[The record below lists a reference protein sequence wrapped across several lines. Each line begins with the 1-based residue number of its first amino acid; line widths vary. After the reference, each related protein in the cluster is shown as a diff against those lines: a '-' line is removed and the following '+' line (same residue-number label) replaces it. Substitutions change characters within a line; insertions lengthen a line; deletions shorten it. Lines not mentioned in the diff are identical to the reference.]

1 MIGTNNV
8 YLLPL
13 VARLGYQ
20 WTDLTPVAVAE
31 DDFILWT
38 YQAAP
43 WADAAAFADLKKD
56 ATGMRFGGSQSK
68 DVDQTLSLLLG
79 KRVGGN

>member
-1 MIGTNNV
+1 M
-8 YLLPL
+8 
-13 VARLGYQ
+13 A
-20 WTDLTPVAVAE
+20 AVAE

-43 WADAAAFADLKKD
+43 WADPPRRSSPIWKKD

-68 DVDQTLSLLLG
+68 DWNRRLKLRRLRGTGRRQADSIPF
-79 KRVGGN
+79 